1 MTESIRL
8 THSHTGVVVN
18 VDPGTRA
25 GLDREWVE
33 EGEELDEFLRD
44 LVEPVDPVTPVE
56 PVAAVEPVEP
66 VAPVDPGAPVDPVE
80 PVDPEETPEP
90 PAGNA
95 SRDEWVAFAKEI
107 GITVDDS
114 MKRDEIR
121 AQVEQLLDAD
131 DESGE

>member
-8 THSHTGVVVN
+8 THSRTGVVVN

-44 LVEPVDPVTPVE
+44 LVEPVEPVELVTPVE
-56 PVAAVEPVEP
+56 PVEPVT
-66 VAPVDPGAPVDPVE
+66 PVE
-80 PVDPEETPEP
+80 LVDPEETPEP

-114 MKRDEIR
+114 AKRDEIR

>member
-8 THSHTGVVVN
+8 THNRTGVVIN

-25 GLDREWVE
+25 TLDREWIE
-33 EGEELDEFLRD
+33 ERDELEEFLTD
-44 LVEPVDPVTPVE
+44 LIEPTE
-56 PVAAVEPVEP
+56 PVAPAEPVEP
-66 VAPVDPGAPVDPVE
+66 DGS
-80 PVDPEETPEP
+80 EELPEP

-95 SRDEWVAFAKEI
+95 SREEWVAFAKEI

-114 MKRDEIR
+114 AKRDEIR
-121 AQVEQLLDAD
+121 AQVEQLLDAG